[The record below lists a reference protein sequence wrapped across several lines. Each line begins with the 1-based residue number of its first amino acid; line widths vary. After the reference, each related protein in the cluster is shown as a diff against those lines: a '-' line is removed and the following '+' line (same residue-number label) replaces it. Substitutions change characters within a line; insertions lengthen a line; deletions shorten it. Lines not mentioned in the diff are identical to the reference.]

1 MRSYFI
7 SLFLYFVTCIIN
19 FYETTKQRIHITIN
33 NTVNSRLEGRVLYY
47 AMFSKHDTELFYTC
61 LYDHTSIWSRVQLI
75 VRNALSYNP
84 NFYND
89 MNVFQ
94 YEDVY
99 NNVDN
104 LTSFMIDAVIVT
116 YVDKEQLVTRI
127 LSYKDDVVPTTEC
140 IDNIGNIGFIYAI
153 LTIDDGSDNK
163 NEYDFTSD
171 FNTHVC
177 DIVNSPLRIGDF
189 LSIFNERYK
198 RTIIRNI
205 AITDATLKVM
215 ADNDFTE
222 QVFKM
227 NDQLML

>member
-47 AMFSKHDTELFYTC
+47 AMYSKHDVELFYTC

-84 NFYND
+84 NYYND
-89 MNVFQ
+89 LNVFK

-127 LSYKDDVVPTTEC
+127 LSYKDDVVPTIEC
-140 IDNIGNIGFIYAI
+140 IDNPHKIGFIYAI
-153 LTIDDGSDNK
+153 LTNSSKD
-163 NEYDFTSD
+163 EYDFTSQ

-177 DIVNSPLRIGDF
+177 DIVNSPLCIGDF

-198 RTIIRNI
+198 KTIIPNI
-205 AITDATLKVM
+205 AITDATLKIM
-215 ADNDFTE
+215 TDNDFVE
-222 QVFKM
+222 QILKM
-227 NDQLML
+227 NDQLIV